1 MKSISPTGVAVF
13 TAASPS
19 GMPSPARPLACE
31 QQYPV
36 GQSVSVSLAVP
47 SPLIPKLKPGPRK
60 KNKTYKEHKDLIEA
74 AAGLLLVSETAP
86 RALVQGI
93 PSGSA
98 ASFGSNSTISTNVT
112 NGIDS
117 LAESGSYTAIRATEN
132 NGTCQLFAPDDSCHS
147 HTPAPRPSFNCLLE
161 ITELDRKFMLH
172 QPSTNDVN
180 HLPAADVSKKRKTPA
195 KRKGVKKAKK
205 ESGGQSKDCKAMMDE
220 MPILSKN
227 DSNVMIKTEPSKP
240 TPSIDAT
247 VCKAALEVPT
257 VKTSGCSSNEN
268 TISMQG
274 QGVAPSNP
282 KIAPLAST
290 AKKTD
295 TSLHAVNANSIHRKY
310 PLDAVSSMAIAEELK
325 KMREASRGRR
335 KPVSAVSVPVTV
347 EKKHTG
353 SGQVDIPAEGIPK
366 IGILSVAK
374 ESKIEGF
381 MSMAIAAELKQLQ
394 MTNTSLRNLSS
405 QLAPNP
411 DAVGISSASIKNGM
425 TAENHV
431 HLRNAVVNDGNVQ
444 VVNALAVVTAAGD
457 AVAKGSS
464 APPKSQ
470 KPRQDNASKK
480 SVKADASAQVKADAK
495 KFRPDDYASMT
506 DEQKLELNRAYR
518 CASTARH
525 RARKKEQLKDVIK
538 GIDFFRAQLG
548 LPPREPDPKSTSRA
562 GQKRPNYNPPADQMA
577 NMTPEEVSE
586 WKRVERL
593 KRKREKTAI
602 ALKEENE
609 RLLKLTIEHEQLQ
622 QMYTNGIAIS
632 VKPDKPV
639 STTEP

>member
-1 MKSISPTGVAVF
+1 MKSISLTGVAVF
-13 TAASPS
+13 TGASPS

-60 KNKTYKEHKDLIEA
+60 KKNKTDKEHNDLIEA

-93 PSGSA
+93 PSASA
-98 ASFGSNSTISTNVT
+98 ASCGSNSTISTNVT

-132 NGTCQLFAPDDSCHS
+132 NGTCQLFASGDSCHS

-220 MPILSKN
+220 MPISSKS
-227 DSNVMIKTEPSKP
+227 DSNVMIKTEPSKT

-257 VKTSGCSSNEN
+257 VKRSGCSSNEN

-290 AKKTD
+290 AKKTAD
-295 TSLHAVNANSIHRKY
+295 TSLHAVNANSIHRNY
-310 PLDAVSSMAIAEELK
+310 QLDAVSSMAIAEELK
-325 KMREASRGRR
+325 QMREASRGRR

-347 EKKHTG
+347 KEKHTG

-366 IGILSVAK
+366 KGILSVAK

-381 MSMAIAAELKQLQ
+381 MSMVIAAELKQLQ
-394 MTNTSLRNLSS
+394 MTNSSLRNLSS

-411 DAVGISSASIKNGM
+411 DAVGSSSASIKNRM
-425 TAENHV
+425 TAENHL

-444 VVNALAVVTAAGD
+444 VVNAPAVTAAGG
-457 AVAKGSS
+457 AVAKDSY

-480 SVKADASAQVKADAK
+480 SVKADTSAQIKADAK

-525 RARKKEQLKDVIK
+525 RARKKEQLEDVIK

-622 QMYTNGIAIS
+622 QMYTNGTANS
-632 VKPDKPV
+632 VKPDKPA
-639 STTEP
+639 SH

>member
-1 MKSISPTGVAVF
+1 
-13 TAASPS
+13 
-19 GMPSPARPLACE
+19 
-31 QQYPV
+31 
-36 GQSVSVSLAVP
+36 
-47 SPLIPKLKPGPRK
+47 
-60 KNKTYKEHKDLIEA
+60 
-74 AAGLLLVSETAP
+74 
-86 RALVQGI
+86 
-93 PSGSA
+93 
-98 ASFGSNSTISTNVT
+98 
-112 NGIDS
+112 
-117 LAESGSYTAIRATEN
+117 
-132 NGTCQLFAPDDSCHS
+132 
-147 HTPAPRPSFNCLLE
+147 
-161 ITELDRKFMLH
+161 
-172 QPSTNDVN
+172 
-180 HLPAADVSKKRKTPA
+180 
-195 KRKGVKKAKK
+195 
-205 ESGGQSKDCKAMMDE
+205 
-220 MPILSKN
+220 
-227 DSNVMIKTEPSKP
+227 
-240 TPSIDAT
+240 
-247 VCKAALEVPT
+247 
-257 VKTSGCSSNEN
+257 
-268 TISMQG
+268 MQG

-295 TSLHAVNANSIHRKY
+295 ISLHAVNANSIHRKY

-366 IGILSVAK
+366 KGILSLAK

-394 MTNTSLRNLSS
+394 TTNTSLRNLSS

-431 HLRNAVVNDGNVQ
+431 HLRSAVVNDGNVQ

-470 KPRQDNASKK
+470 KPRQDI
-480 SVKADASAQVKADAK
+480 KADASAQVKADAK

-525 RARKKEQLKDVIK
+525 RARKKEQLEDVIK